1 MVHHQAGEAD
11 AAVGLGRRGLATARR
26 CDDDATVV
34 LAFLLLAPL
43 ARVVKGATAE
53 LPDAAEM
60 VERARRARQTKLLSV
75 LLPMAATEA
84 LLSGEVVAARR
95 WWPEGLRLARTLPTS
110 PVAGHNLPASV
121 VMARA
126 FRSPHEAAQLHG
138 RPVAALDALA
148 GDMPPEHRQ
157 GYEVQ
162 VRKLERDLGSE
173 VFARELAL
181 GQSLPWTAGLALAIA
196 TAEAV

>member
-84 LLSGEVVAARR
+84 VLSGEVVAARC
-95 WWPEGLRLARTLPTS
+95 WWCEGMGRGRTEPHS
-110 PVAGHNLPASV
+110 PLAGHYS
-121 VMARA
+121 
-126 FRSPHEAAQLHG
+126 
-138 RPVAALDALA
+138 
-148 GDMPPEHRQ
+148 
-157 GYEVQ
+157 
-162 VRKLERDLGSE
+162 LGSAWMAASE
-173 VFARELAL
+173 ETRY
-181 GQSLPWTAGLALAIA
+181 GK
-196 TAEAV
+196 

>member
-95 WWPEGLRLARTLPTS
+95 WWLEGLRLARTLPPS
-110 PVAGHNLPASV
+110 PLAGPNLLASWG
-121 VMARA
+121 MARA
-126 FRSPHEAAQLHG
+126 FR
-138 RPVAALDALA
+138 RPPAPAH
-148 GDMPPEHRQ
+148 PPC
-157 GYEVQ
+157 
-162 VRKLERDLGSE
+162 
-173 VFARELAL
+173 
-181 GQSLPWTAGLALAIA
+181 
-196 TAEAV
+196 